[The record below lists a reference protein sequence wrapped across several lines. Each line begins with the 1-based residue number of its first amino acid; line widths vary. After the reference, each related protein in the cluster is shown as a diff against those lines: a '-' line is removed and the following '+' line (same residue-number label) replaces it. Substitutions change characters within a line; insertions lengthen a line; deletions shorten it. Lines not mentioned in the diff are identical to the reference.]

1 MEFQA
6 GVEVWEISDLIEI
19 LNPYRILQE
28 EPQGDLVTALGE
40 RQLDLVQFVRMAI
53 NLSKI

>member
-19 LNPYRILQE
+19 LNQYRILQE
-28 EPQGDLVTALGE
+28 EPQRDLVTALWE

-53 NLSKI
+53 NISKI

>member
-19 LNPYRILQE
+19 LNQYRILQE
-28 EPQGDLVTALGE
+28 EPQRDLVTALWE

>member
-19 LNPYRILQE
+19 LNQYRILQE

-53 NLSKI
+53 NISKI

>member
-6 GVEVWEISDLIEI
+6 GVEVLEISDLIEI

-40 RQLDLVQFVRMAI
+40 GQLDLVRFVRMAI
-53 NLSKI
+53 NLYKI